1 MQILNVTTTCPGC
14 GETVK
19 PLVIE
24 MSRSLELFE
33 NRVKVMCPE
42 DGCDHEWYITQKDL
56 ELLR

>member
-1 MQILNVTTTCPGC
+1 MTCPGC